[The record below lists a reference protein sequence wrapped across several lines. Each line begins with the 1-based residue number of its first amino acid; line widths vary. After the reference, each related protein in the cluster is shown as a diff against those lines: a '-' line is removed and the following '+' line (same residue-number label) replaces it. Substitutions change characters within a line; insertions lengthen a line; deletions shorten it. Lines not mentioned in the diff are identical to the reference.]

1 MILQSIRGLAD
12 NCAIL
17 PLHFLNNTFYTRRP
31 KIKFWQI
38 KQDIAFYSMCLT
50 FINLVK
56 LASKSNQNAYA
67 HKKLKIR
74 I

>member
-1 MILQSIRGLAD
+1 
-12 NCAIL
+12 
-17 PLHFLNNTFYTRRP
+17 
-31 KIKFWQI
+31 
-38 KQDIAFYSMCLT
+38 MCLT

-56 LASKSNQNAYA
+56 LASKSDQNAYA